1 MSFVQIQSLEFINF
15 FCILNFV
22 EMKNSPQKWL
32 KRWPHHWLHF
42 QAGLVGILFQ
52 QFRTPILVSISY
64 LGLSIAFHVWS
75 LHVRWRLPTSY
86 WWTDGLQALY
96 VIQRFG
102 ENLDVVENRV
112 DNMDTEHR
120 NLEEIDRSLTQ
131 PVCLFNSISG
141 VANRYEDM
149 CNLLHKMH
157 YMESFL
163 THCILSKQNSMQPS
177 SAFYAARLN
186 WP

>member
-1 MSFVQIQSLEFINF
+1 MRFVQIQSLEFINF

-22 EMKNSPQKWL
+22 EIQNSPQKWL

-131 PVCLFNSISG
+131 PVSLFNSISG

-149 CNLLHKMH
+149 
-157 YMESFL
+157 FR
-163 THCILSKQNSMQPS
+163 P
-177 SAFYAARLN
+177 A
-186 WP
+186 